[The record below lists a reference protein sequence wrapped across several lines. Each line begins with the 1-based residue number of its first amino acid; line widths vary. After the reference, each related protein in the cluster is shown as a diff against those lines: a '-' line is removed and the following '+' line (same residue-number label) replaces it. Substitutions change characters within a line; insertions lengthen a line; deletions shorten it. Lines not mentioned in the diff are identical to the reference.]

1 MAKWTRLESPYFSDN
16 EDTYETETDNVCSD
30 EPIDLKQVM
39 CNPNQCQE
47 DASSDWETS
56 KLVKTKAFRI
66 KDILGLEENERIAAT
81 PSTLPNLDSNFSSLN
96 KSSTTTPNTITSPS
110 VLKYLNA
117 QSVHDHMPNANI
129 LNASALLPCNSFNNK
144 NPALLSSPSPNAYTN
159 FMYAN
164 WIDLHTKMPD
174 QTKYLFCLQG
184 PKLLGKRS
192 RKPGIDRKPRQA
204 YSVKQLEKLEN
215 EFKQD
220 KYLSVSKRME
230 LSKTLNL
237 TEVQIK
243 TWFQNRRTKWKKQLT
258 SRLKIAQRQGIYA
271 TGFGIQNVTAAMG
284 TSSITPFP
292 LFGPCYPGSLC
303 MSMLTTPHTNS
314 HAMVSSTTDAL
325 PTNAKPNALN
335 ENSTPSTLQ

>member
-1 MAKWTRLESPYFSDN
+1 MKRARKKKWCWNDCNHVYH
-16 EDTYETETDNVCSD
+16 VC
-30 EPIDLKQVM
+30 
-39 CNPNQCQE
+39 
-47 DASSDWETS
+47 WT
-56 KLVKTKAFRI
+56 
-66 KDILGLEENERIAAT
+66 
-81 PSTLPNLDSNFSSLN
+81 
-96 KSSTTTPNTITSPS
+96 
-110 VLKYLNA
+110 
-117 QSVHDHMPNANI
+117 
-129 LNASALLPCNSFNNK
+129 
-144 NPALLSSPSPNAYTN
+144 
-159 FMYAN
+159 
-164 WIDLHTKMPD
+164 
-174 QTKYLFCLQG
+174 G

-271 TGFGIQNVTAAMG
+271 TGFGIQNVTTMG

-303 MSMLTTPHTNS
+303 MSMLTPHSNS
-314 HAMVSSTTDAL
+314 HTMVSSTTDTV
-325 PTNAKPNALN
+325 PITKPSLT
-335 ENSTPSTLQ
+335 ENCSQSTFN